1 MGLTL
6 SETKRPGWRLM
17 GCGAEAVT
25 VLDAAW
31 LLCGLVLG
39 GVSVMARR

>member
-1 MGLTL
+1 
-6 SETKRPGWRLM
+6 M